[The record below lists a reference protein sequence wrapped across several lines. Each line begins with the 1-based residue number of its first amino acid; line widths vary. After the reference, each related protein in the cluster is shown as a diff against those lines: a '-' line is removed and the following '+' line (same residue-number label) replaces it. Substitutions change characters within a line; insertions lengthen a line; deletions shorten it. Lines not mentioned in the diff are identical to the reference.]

1 MFLAPSSLPAQGCFT
16 KADSVHMNTQA
27 KTHHES
33 CVPGL
38 RPTLTLLSLMCCAQ
52 GRLTKDDI
60 ERMVQEAE
68 KYKADDEA
76 LKKKVEAKN
85 NFENYAYNM
94 RNT

>member
-1 MFLAPSSLPAQGCFT
+1 VQFT
-16 KADSVHMNTQA
+16 CIEQVARFALHV
-27 KTHHES
+27 
-33 CVPGL
+33 
-38 RPTLTLLSLMCCAQ
+38 Q

-94 RNT
+94 RNTCVPAIGAHAKCLRFLLPMMVHCYRRRLLRC

>member
-1 MFLAPSSLPAQGCFT
+1 VIAPFFSPVGLTQLSFTFSSW
-16 KADSVHMNTQA
+16 
-27 KTHHES
+27 
-33 CVPGL
+33 
-38 RPTLTLLSLMCCAQ
+38 Q